1 MKCST
6 VKPAVALTTFSLLPN
21 SFHRLDDNCIC
32 QYLMHFKIIQRIGK
46 MQKKF
51 QKETKEIQKQQP
63 KRVRRSLVTETQHHS
78 ETESLETEH
87 LMLLRSTWDAVIS

>member
-1 MKCST
+1 
-6 VKPAVALTTFSLLPN
+6 
-21 SFHRLDDNCIC
+21 
-32 QYLMHFKIIQRIGK
+32 